1 MKIGLAQIDPT
12 IGDFEGN
19 RHRMTAMADRA
30 KAAGCGLVV
39 FSEMT
44 ITGYPPRDLLDK
56 PDFIDGNLAAGDRLI
71 NSVTGIGLIFGLVT
85 RNQSHVGRRLHNT
98 ALCCKDGRVIAT
110 THKMLLPTY
119 DVFDET
125 RYFQPGEQ
133 AVDFEYGDMRFG
145 LTVCEDIWNDAD
157 FFDTCFYGRDPVA
170 QLARRRI
177 DLLINISASPYHVD
191 KRDFKWRMYRNLVG
205 KYGIGLVTVNQVGGN
220 DDILFDGVSLVMGAA
235 GDVRAMAAEFKE
247 DLVVYDTE
255 TGQGD
260 IRTVPEE
267 VEPSLYQALTLG
279 VRDYFRK
286 CGFTRAVI
294 GLSGGI
300 DSSLVAAVAVSA
312 LGPENVMGVAM
323 PSQYTSQASK
333 DDAAALAR
341 NLDIDF
347 KVVPITP
354 IFEAYLKDL
363 SPVFAGRG
371 PNETEENIQAR
382 IRGNILMAI
391 SNKFGHLVL
400 STGNKSEMAVGYCT
414 LYGDMSGGLAV
425 IADVPKT
432 MVYRL
437 ARYVNQDKTVIP
449 ERVLTRPPTA
459 ELRPDQKDEDSLPPY
474 DLLDAIL
481 HLYVEK
487 IQPPEE
493 IIAAGYP
500 AEVVHQVARMVDRNE
515 YKRKQAA
522 MCLKVTSK
530 AFGTGRRYPVA
541 YKF

>member
-1 MKIGLAQIDPT
+1 
-12 IGDFEGN
+12 
-19 RHRMTAMADRA
+19 
-30 KAAGCGLVV
+30 
-39 FSEMT
+39 
-44 ITGYPPRDLLDK
+44 
-56 PDFIDGNLAAGDRLI
+56 
-71 NSVTGIGLIFGLVT
+71 LIFGLVT

-191 KRDFKWRMYRNLVG
+191 KRDFKWRMYRNLVR

-260 IRTVPEE
+260 IRSVPEE

-341 NLDIDF
+341 NLGIDF
-347 KVVPITP
+347 KVVPIRP